1 MRRKIKG
8 RIVTVDDKTIKIVED
23 LNIWGAKL
31 PKKDDIQDGTFIDIM
46 NDMLNISIGDYVI
59 LWKKCF

>member
-8 RIVTVDDKTIKIVED
+8 RIVTVDDKTIKILED

-31 PKKDDIQDGTFIDIM
+31 PKKDDIQD
-46 NDMLNISIGDYVI
+46 MLNISIGDYVI